1 MPALLPRDTRAA
13 LPDPEKQCTSR
24 SLLLD
29 RFADPADKERSIQAA
44 IRKSAHSAKIGSWK
58 RLLLAG
64 LRIPP
69 TDLIFATL
77 KARLMVNMS
86 GGVLENAGLCLDRL
100 SGLPTIPG
108 SAVKGCA
115 RKTAI
120 RQLAETTEI
129 KAKSAILAG
138 IATVFGWTEVDWS
151 DDVSESNTPVSDF
164 CFACGSVWDEVRTM
178 TRRQL
183 FSARFPDRPLDP
195 KWWDAHLASV
205 AGAVDFFPAF
215 PWSAPAQDLEIDVL
229 TCHHPRYY
237 ASRDPRAEAADIE
250 DPVPVMFPTV
260 APGHVF
266 VFALRSSDASLANQA
281 RSWLSVGLAEYGLG
295 SKTSAGYGW
304 FETGGPVQKANE
316 AEASTWLEAEHQRE
330 ADAAASADLD
340 RQLASHDPEVRHAFR
355 ELSVLDPTRFAEA
368 VLAAESWT
376 DGARKRALLLCFS
389 VVPEKGK
396 TLVSWRKS
404 EKPNNAK
411 RVRVL
416 QALASELGLSL
427 P

>member
-58 RLLLAG
+58 RFLLAG
-64 LRIPP
+64 IRIPP

-77 KARLMVNMS
+77 KARLMVNLS

-100 SGLPTIPG
+100 SGLPTVPG

-120 RQLAETTEI
+120 RQLADTSDPD
-129 KAKSAILAG
+129 AKSELLVRVAD
-138 IATVFGWTEVDWS
+138 VFGWTEVDWS
-151 DDVSESNTPVSDF
+151 DDVTESGTPVSDF
-164 CFACGSVWDEVRTM
+164 RCACGSVWDEVRTR

-183 FSARFPDRPLDP
+183 FAARFRDRPLDP
-195 KWWDAHLASV
+195 RWWDAHLASV

-229 TCHHPRYY
+229 TCHHPKYY
-237 ASRDPRAEAADIE
+237 ANRDPRAEAADIE
-250 DPVPVMFPTV
+250 DPVPVMFPAV

-316 AEASTWLEAEHQRE
+316 AEASIWLEAERQRAAE
-330 ADAAASADLD
+330 AAASADLE
-340 RQLASHDPEVRHAFR
+340 RRLASHVPEVRQAFR

-368 VLAAESWT
+368 VLVAESWA
-376 DGARKRALLLCFS
+376 DEARKRALLLCFS
-389 VVPEKGK
+389 EVPDKRK
-396 TLVSWRKS
+396 ALDSWRKS

-416 QALASELGLSL
+416 QALASELGMPL